1 MFSMPSPV
9 NVTAVPSLSVTPS
22 IRKPRGRR
30 HVGSPVTQF
39 PSACALTDSEAKRK
53 RHNQMMRE
61 NRERTNKKFAALEAL
76 LQRCACANV
85 ACSRPMRN
93 KMQVLDR
100 AMAQYPAMRARRAL
114 LRAQLVLA
122 EPKTEL
128 NMPGATADTLARLL
142 LAAQGWKAAEIWNG
156 QGTQLMSALVAPKN
170 MWATANRIRGFV
182 GGVVGMEDSMVEKAR
197 RIGSPLWI
205 PDLRTT
211 KSKRAEMAR
220 RARVSTALYVP
231 LNEAVIVLYHADDEL
246 LSLHG
251 GVRRY
256 DADALARVEQ
266 LAKALHLVSV

>member
-1 MFSMPSPV
+1 
-9 NVTAVPSLSVTPS
+9 
-22 IRKPRGRR
+22 
-30 HVGSPVTQF
+30 
-39 PSACALTDSEAKRK
+39 
-53 RHNQMMRE
+53 
-61 NRERTNKKFAALEAL
+61 
-76 LQRCACANV
+76 
-85 ACSRPMRN
+85 
-93 KMQVLDR
+93 MQVLDR

-142 LAAQGWKAAEIWNG
+142 LAAQGWKAAEIWDLE
-156 QGTQLMSALVAPKN
+156 GTQLMSALVAPKN

-182 GGVVGMEDSMVEKAR
+182 GSVVGATDGMVQKAR
-197 RIGSPLWI
+197 RIGAPLWI

-211 KSKRAEMAR
+211 KSRRAEMAR

-246 LSLHG
+246 LTLNG
-251 GVRRY
+251 AVRRY

-266 LAKALHLVSV
+266 LAKALHLVPS